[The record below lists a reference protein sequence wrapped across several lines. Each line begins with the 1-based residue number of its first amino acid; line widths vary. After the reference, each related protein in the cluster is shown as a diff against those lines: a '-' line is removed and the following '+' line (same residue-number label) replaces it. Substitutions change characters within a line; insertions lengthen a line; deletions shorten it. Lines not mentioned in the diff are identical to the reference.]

1 MLDVALL
8 YQDSITHGIKSS
20 GFIIAKTLSTKPS
33 WGYISVYSAPLVSLI
48 LSEGEVGV
56 VGDPFLYVR
65 DEPVMAVSFQ
75 HQCLRVCQ
83 FNKVDK

>member
-48 LSEGEVGV
+48 LSEGEVG
-56 VGDPFLYVR
+56 GSSLYVR